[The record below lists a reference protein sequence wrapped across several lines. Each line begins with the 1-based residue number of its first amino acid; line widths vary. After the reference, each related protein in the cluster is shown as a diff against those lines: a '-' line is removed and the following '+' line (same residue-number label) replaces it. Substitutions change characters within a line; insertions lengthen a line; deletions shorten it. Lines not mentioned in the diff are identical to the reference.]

1 MVERTRYT
9 GRGISLERQAPVD
22 VSNIQETVRASQ
34 RLESRLD
41 RISELAFGEAKKD
54 AVRRGQEYAAN
65 NRPTLQQ
72 YIDAVQAGEDP
83 GKIFA
88 EEGTIAGDEARR
100 LQAAYLKQDL
110 LNELENNL
118 SLFEQQINDDP
129 DVDLDTLSV
138 EINSMIEGMANVL
151 GEGSR
156 DEELSFRA
164 TASKIGFDTIS
175 KGVEAKKKFDD
186 EVHDA
191 QVLKKQNTFKSNIEG
206 VLKRDRDPISL
217 AGTLLMYE
225 KEHEDFYK
233 RNMDTYAKNMAEF
246 EKLKTATVK
255 SVIADRLIET
265 EMVDEFARG
274 EVTPDLAVLR
284 MLEMDTD
291 EARNEIVE
299 VATDRLVKQFNAAE
313 NERKAKRAANQQ
325 AEIELHTAYITNQI
339 NGTEYLDGRQQL
351 GIPTDEKVIDSV
363 LNNKEPTRGQISRFD
378 TLEAQVIAGE
388 IGPLEITKFAV
399 AGAITPKQESS
410 LKKIWGDQT
419 TKHTDELR
427 VIRGRFSLTDADAA
441 DVIKNKKLKY
451 AYTRA
456 VAEYTKEANA
466 ARVAKIPFDS
476 QGVAEEV
483 ANKYFASFN
492 NAEIDLR
499 IEKNV
504 KPIFNQI
511 SRPFNR
517 EQFINATDEDIY
529 AITGSDGKPLDRDTY
544 ERLIYNRDKIIKYIN
559 VGFDILEDEEV
570 K

>member
-9 GRGISLERQAPVD
+9 SRGISLERQAPVD

-83 GKIFA
+83 GQIFA

-186 EVHDA
+186 EVHES
-191 QVLKKQNTFKSNIEG
+191 QVFKKQNTFKSNIEG

-246 EKLKTATVK
+246 DKLKTSTVK

-291 EARNEIVE
+291 DVRNEIVE

-325 AEIELHTAYITNQI
+325 SEIELHTAYITNQI
-339 NGTEYLDGRQQL
+339 NGTEYIDGRQQL

-427 VIRGRFSLTDADAA
+427 IIRGKFNLTDADAA

-476 QGVAEEV
+476 QGVSEEI

-492 NAEIDLR
+492 NAEIDNR
-499 IEKNV
+499 IEKYV

-511 SRPFNR
+511 GRPFNR

-529 AITGSDGKPLDRDTY
+529 AITGSDGKPLDRSNYD
-544 ERLIYNRDKIIKYIN
+544 RLIANRDKIIKYIN
-559 VGFDILEDEEV
+559 VGFDILEDEEA

>member
-1 MVERTRYT
+1 MAERTRYQS
-9 GRGISLERQAPVD
+9 RGISIERQSPID

-41 RISELAFGEAKKD
+41 RISEIAFGEAKED
-54 AVRRGQEYAAN
+54 AIRRGREYAAN

-83 GKIFA
+83 GTIFA
-88 EEGTIAGDEARR
+88 EEGTYAGDEARR

-110 LNELENNL
+110 INEVESNL
-118 SLFEQQINDDP
+118 QFFEQQFKEDP
-129 DVDLDTLSV
+129 DVDVDALSM
-138 EINSMIEGMANVL
+138 EINAMIEGMANVI
-151 GEGSR
+151 GQGSR
-156 DEELSFRA
+156 DQELSFRSM
-164 TASKIGFDTIS
+164 ASKMGFDTIA
-175 KGVEAKKKFDD
+175 KGVDAKKKFDD
-186 EVHDA
+186 EVHNA

-284 MLEMDTD
+284 MLGMDTD
-291 EARNEIVE
+291 EARDEIVK
-299 VATDRLVKQFNAAE
+299 VATDRLVQQFNASE

-388 IGPLEITKFAV
+388 IGPVEITKFAV

-427 VIRGRFSLTDADAA
+427 IIRGKFNLTEADAA

-466 ARVAKIPFDS
+466 ARIAQIPFDS
-476 QGVAEEV
+476 QGVAEEI

-492 NAEIDLR
+492 SAEVDTL
-499 IEKNV
+499 IEKRI

-511 SRPFNR
+511 GRPFNR

-529 AITGSDGKPLDRDTY
+529 AITGSDGKPLAESNY
-544 ERLIYNRDKIIKYIN
+544 QYLISNRNKIIKYIN